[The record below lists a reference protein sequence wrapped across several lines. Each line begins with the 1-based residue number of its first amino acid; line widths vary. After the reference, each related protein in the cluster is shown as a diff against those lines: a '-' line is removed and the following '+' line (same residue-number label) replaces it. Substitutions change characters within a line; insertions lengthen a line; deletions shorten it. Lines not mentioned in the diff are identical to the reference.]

1 MKRSTD
7 AVIDLTEGSSF
18 EDEPETKKKK
28 KENVKETKEK
38 DTNESIDLT
47 KDDEEVATSSK
58 AEMERLGLALFFQK
72 GAMSLC
78 VCHAVSF
85 AKKYFV

>member
-38 DTNESIDLT
+38 ETNESIDLT
-47 KDDEEVATSSK
+47 KDDEEVATSTK
-58 AEMERLGLALFFQK
+58 AEMER
-72 GAMSLC
+72 
-78 VCHAVSF
+78 
-85 AKKYFV
+85 

>member
-38 DTNESIDLT
+38 ETNESIDLT

-58 AEMERLGLALFFQK
+58 AEMER
-72 GAMSLC
+72 
-78 VCHAVSF
+78 
-85 AKKYFV
+85 